1 MITKIV
7 IFGGQLSGHDW
18 FLMSESGFGH
28 LWNLFFTVEVFLRA
42 LRAKIVT
49 HYRSGAFRGVG
60 PLVTVINIRTFF
72 IYIAPLKEL

>member
-1 MITKIV
+1 MITIIV

-18 FLMSESGFGH
+18 FFMSESGFGH
-28 LWNLFFTVEVFLRA
+28 LWYLFFTVEVFLRA

-60 PLVTVINIRTFF
+60 PLVTVINIRTFL

>member
-1 MITKIV
+1 MITIIV
-7 IFGGQLSGHDW
+7 IFGGQLSGHDY
-18 FLMSESGFGH
+18 FFMSGFGH